1 MESIRA
7 VRSVFLLLI
16 FLALT
21 TCGKDSPTGPPTPS
35 SITVTPASATLTAI
49 GQTIQLHA
57 GVVDRNGKA
66 IAGASVTWTSSNAS
80 VASVSPS
87 GLVTAHQTGTTTIKA
102 TSSGVSG
109 QAIVKVET
117 PVVTGIILTAADTL
131 LTALGQT
138 KRINASVRDQTG
150 RPLSGIDLTWS
161 SSDST
166 VASVD
171 STGLVTAIGNGET
184 DIMASAG
191 SSVGTLRLKVM
202 QWAGSF
208 TVSST
213 LITMAVGTTYQLTST
228 VFDANGHV
236 IVGASPY
243 YTIRFPPDRLIVQV
257 DRSTGLIRALEEGA
271 ATIHANVGGLR
282 SVGIAVTVVGEGIIV
297 QPPVAAVSLTPSFY
311 TMASGDTLRFMAK
324 ATDGADNIVADA
336 VFIWTSAD
344 ESVAVV
350 DSDGLVTALM
360 RGLTTISAA
369 SGGASARATLT
380 VTPSEKMALIALYDA
395 TNGATWTNSSGWLSD
410 APLGEW
416 FGITTDVD
424 GRVTEIDLNGNS
436 LEGTMPPELGDLAW
450 LESLDLGDNA
460 LSGPI
465 PLELS
470 RLDLKALVLDDTQLC
485 VPETDEIISWL
496 GGIPD
501 TRLTG
506 YCGEKDREVLI
517 ALYNATNGPDWNFN
531 DGWLTDA
538 PLNEWFGITTDR
550 NGRVAEYKSSYGI
563 ACNGITGSIPP
574 ELGNLDKLVSLDLG
588 CNRLIG
594 QIPPELGNLTNLRY
608 LNLGGNDLSGSI
620 PPELGKL
627 TNLED
632 LLISSTEN
640 LGGHIPPELGGLTK
654 LKILVLPNNNLDG
667 PIPSELG
674 NLTNLEEL
682 RLGENR
688 LSGQIPPEFG
698 ELTNLETMSLARNQ
712 LTDSIPPELGKLS
725 KLKWLHI
732 YENRLSGTLPPE
744 LDNLTSLITMD
755 IENNELTG
763 GIPEA
768 FKNMHQLKH
777 IVLSGNRL
785 TGAIPDFL
793 SELSELSVLMLAS
806 NDLTGEIPSWL
817 GDLDLMARLHL
828 DNTRLSGSLPV
839 ELANLTELWE
849 LRLNNTDL
857 SGPIPAGFRQFTK
870 IREFWFDNTKLCMP
884 SDLDF
889 HLWLQNIDNKRVT
902 ELCENPDRE
911 ALISLYN
918 ETNGPGWMRQENWL
932 SDLPLSEWYG
942 VETDANG
949 RATALNL
956 VDNDL
961 FGALRP
967 TISLMTKLTHLSISG
982 NNLRGRLPVQ
992 LEFLENL
999 VELDLSDNNLV
1010 GNIPAELGKLMQLE
1024 RLDMSGNGL
1033 LNGPVPEE
1041 FTQLENLS
1049 FLHLV
1054 GTQLC
1059 VPLEDRFRA
1068 WLDGISDKNFEYCE
1082 SERQIHTRAYLTQ
1095 AVQSLDNPVPL
1106 IAGESALLR
1115 VFVTTGGREIDVEI
1129 PLVRASFYND
1139 GVLVHSMDIPGKPRS
1154 VPFEIDE
1161 GMAKNSAN
1169 VLVPASVIQPGL
1181 EVVIEIDPDE
1191 TLDEVHGI
1199 GTRLPETG
1207 RMSVEVSDPPPL
1219 HLTMVPFLWYDQPD
1233 RTILRKIEDLTPED
1247 DMFWPTRDL
1256 LPVRDFELNVRD
1268 YVWTSVDPVF
1278 ENIGEIARETRA
1290 IYALDEPGGYYM
1302 GVLRDVKGGIG
1313 VSRGR
1318 TSVVSLDNKNI
1329 AHELGHNF
1337 GLSHAPCI
1345 RGFILSPDEVLTD
1358 VDPQYPYD
1366 GGSIGVWGYD
1376 DNNSKRRTGGYSL
1389 DHLFEYGTNLGN
1401 VVDPR
1406 WFRDIM
1412 GYCYPEWISDYHFR
1426 KALEYRLTEETVG
1439 TTTMAASSSSLLI
1452 WGGVDASGDLVLEP
1466 AFAVEGGTTVS
1477 SEPGPYR
1484 VTGLDAEGRVLFSE
1498 NFSMDVMEDSNVR
1511 TFAFVVPM
1519 NPSWEDRLTGV
1530 VLSGPEG
1537 VVSIGQESDRA
1548 MAMLRDRFS
1557 GQVRG
1562 FLRDLTGDAGGM
1574 SARRVLPEPGLDVV
1588 ISRGV
1593 PAPGDW

>member
-1 MESIRA
+1 MYPYTFHTLTPISLFVIA
-7 VRSVFLLLI
+7 
-16 FLALT
+16 LALT
-21 TCGKDSPTGPPTPS
+21 TCGKDSPTGPPAPS
-35 SITVTPASATLTAI
+35 SVAVTPASATLTAV
-49 GQTIQLHA
+49 GQTIQLNA
-57 GVVDRNGKA
+57 AVVDLNGKA
-66 IAGASVTWTSSNAS
+66 IAGATVAWTSSNAS

-87 GLVTAHQTGTTTIKA
+87 GLVTAHQTGTTTIKT

-138 KRINASVRDQTG
+138 KRINALVRDQTG

-171 STGLVTAIGNGET
+171 STGLVTAIGNGPA

-191 SSVGTLRLKVM
+191 PSVGTLRLKVM

-311 TMASGDTLRFMAK
+311 TMASGDTLRFKAK
-324 ATDGADNIVADA
+324 ATDVADNIVADA
-336 VFIWTSAD
+336 VFTWTSAD

-360 RGLTTISAA
+360 NGLTTISAA

-380 VTPSEKMALIALYDA
+380 VTPSERMSLIALYDA
-395 TNGATWTNSSGWLSD
+395 TNGASWTNSSGWLSD

-416 FGITTDVD
+416 FGISTDVD
-424 GRVTEIDLNGNS
+424 GRVTELGLNGNS

-465 PLELS
+465 PLELTH
-470 RLDLKALVLDDTQLC
+470 LDLKALILDDTQMC
-485 VPETDEIISWL
+485 VPETNEIISWL

-501 TRLTG
+501 TRLEG
-506 YCGEKDREVLI
+506 YCGENDREVLI
-517 ALYNATNGPDWNFN
+517 AFYRATNGPDWKFN

-538 PLNEWFGITTDR
+538 PLNEWSGITTDR
-550 NGRVAEYKSSYGI
+550 NGRVVGYKSSYGSV
-563 ACNGITGSIPP
+563 CNSITGSIPP
-574 ELGNLDKLVSLDLG
+574 ILGNLDKLESLNLD
-588 CNRLIG
+588 CNRRLIG
-594 QIPPELGNLTNLRY
+594 PIPPELGNLTNLRS
-608 LNLGGNDLSGSI
+608 LRLGRMNLSGSI

-627 TNLED
+627 TNLEV
-632 LLISSTEN
+632 LHIAVNEN
-640 LGGHIPPELGGLTK
+640 LGGHIPPELGGLAK
-654 LKILVLPNNNLDG
+654 LKTLYLSRNNLHG

-674 NLTNLEEL
+674 NLANLNEL
-682 RLGENR
+682 NLGDNN
-688 LSGQIPPEFG
+688 LSGQIPPELG
-698 ELTNLETMSLARNQ
+698 ELTDLETMNLSGNQ

-725 KLKWLHI
+725 KMKRLYIH
-732 YENRLSGTLPPE
+732 ENRLSGTLPPE
-744 LDNLTSLITMD
+744 LSNLTSLISMH
-755 IENNELTG
+755 IGNNELTG

-768 FKNMHQLKH
+768 FKNLHQLKH
-777 IVLSGNRL
+777 ISLSGNRL
-785 TGAIPDFL
+785 TGSIPDLL
-793 SELSELSVLMLAS
+793 SELNELSVLLLAS

-817 GDLDLMARLHL
+817 GNLDLMARLHL

-857 SGPIPAGFRQFTK
+857 SGPIPAGFSQFTK

-902 ELCENPDRE
+902 ELCENPDPE

-961 FGALRP
+961 FGVLRP

-1024 RLDMSGNGL
+1024 RLDLSGNGL
-1033 LNGPVPEE
+1033 LNGPVPEALIQLGNLNLLRLNDTQICIPAGIE
-1041 FTQLENLS
+1041 FQT
-1049 FLHLV
+1049 
-1054 GTQLC
+1054 
-1059 VPLEDRFRA
+1059 
-1068 WLDGISDKNFEYCE
+1068 WLDNIPDKIFDYCTV
-1082 SERQIHTRAYLTQ
+1082 ERQIHPNAYLTQ

-1115 VFVTTGGREIDVEI
+1115 VFVTTGGRETDLEI

-1154 VPFEIDE
+1154 LPNEIDVA
-1161 GMAKNSAN
+1161 MAKNSAN
-1169 VLVPASVIQPGL
+1169 VMVPASVVEPGL
-1181 EVVIEIDPDE
+1181 EMVIEIDPDG
-1191 TLDEVHGI
+1191 TLDDALGI
-1199 GTRLPETG
+1199 GIRLPETG
-1207 RMSVEVSDPPPL
+1207 RMSVEVEDVPPL
-1219 HLTMVPFLWYDQPD
+1219 HLTMIPFLWYDQPD
-1233 RTILRKIEDLTPED
+1233 RTILRKIEVLTPED
-1247 DMFWPTRDL
+1247 DLFWPTRDL
-1256 LPVRDFELNVRD
+1256 LPVRDIELNVRD

-1278 ENIGEIARETRA
+1278 ENISEIARETRA
-1290 IYALDEPGGYYM
+1290 IYALDEAGGYYM
-1302 GVLRDVKGGIG
+1302 GVLRDIRGGIAPL
-1313 VSRGR
+1313 RGR
-1318 TSVVSLDNKNI
+1318 TSVVSLDNYNI

-1337 GLSHAPCI
+1337 GLSHAPCDNPLFGAVI
-1345 RGFILSPDEVLTD
+1345 TD
-1358 VDPQYPYD
+1358 IDPGYPYK

-1376 DNNSKRRTGGYSL
+1376 SEGRAYSNFEEHHFEFTGRPR
-1389 DHLFEYGTNLGN
+1389 HR
-1401 VVDPR
+1401 VVDPALYA
-1406 WFRDIM
+1406 DLM
-1412 GYCYPEWISDYHFR
+1412 GYCLPVWISDYHFR
-1426 KALEYRLTEETVG
+1426 KAIEYRLSEETVG
-1439 TTTMAASSSSLLI
+1439 TTAMAVSSSSLLV
-1452 WGGVDASGDLVLEP
+1452 WGGVDASGNLVLEP
-1466 AFAVEGGTTVS
+1466 AFAVEGGTTLS

-1498 NFSMDVMEDSNVR
+1498 DFSMDVMEDSNVR
-1511 TFAFVVPM
+1511 AFAFVVPM
-1519 NPSWEDRLTGV
+1519 QSTWEDRLSRIE
-1530 VLSGPEG
+1530 LSGPEG
-1537 VVSIGQESDRA
+1537 VVSIGRESNRS

-1562 FLRDLTGDAGGM
+1562 FLRDVQVDSGGI
-1574 SARRVLPEPGLDVV
+1574 SARRALPEPGLDVV

-1593 PAPGDW
+1593 PATGDW